1 MTAHKAKGLEWEHV
15 CVVHADSSSYS
26 AQAETFLS
34 RIDKVPGDD
43 DYIEVPEDAQKR
55 SHFQNACE
63 EFKKADSAIKAEE
76 SARLFYVALTR
87 TESTLTVTGSGTNN
101 LNGKNK
107 KAPYEYLERLK
118 EQFPQY
124 VVEWS
129 VPDEPSEDDFGESAQ
144 FPALQASPEAV
155 AGADLVLEAMEEL
168 PDLSRGETFELWEQE
183 AGALIEEYKALQ
195 QPVVDVELPS
205 ELTAS
210 DMVALRADPLQFARR
225 QRRPVPFKPNSY
237 AKRGTAFHA
246 WLEDRFG
253 SPALLGEEELPG
265 IDEPEDFD
273 LEELKQA
280 FLNSEW
286 AERQPEHVE
295 APFEIT
301 IGESVVR
308 GRMDAVFRLED
319 GTWMVVDWKTGRP
332 PQGEAMD
339 AAKIQLAVYAEAWRR
354 IHGGEK
360 IRAAFYYVHDGYTFE
375 PARLP
380 RGEELKKLL
389 ESSVEHHKG

>member
-1 MTAHKAKGLEWEHV
+1 M
-15 CVVHADSSSYS
+15 
-26 AQAETFLS
+26 
-34 RIDKVPGDD
+34 
-43 DYIEVPEDAQKR
+43 
-55 SHFQNACE
+55 
-63 EFKKADSAIKAEE
+63 
-76 SARLFYVALTR
+76 
-87 TESTLTVTGSGTNN
+87 
-101 LNGKNK
+101 
-107 KAPYEYLERLK
+107 
-118 EQFPQY
+118 
-124 VVEWS
+124 
-129 VPDEPSEDDFGESAQ
+129 
-144 FPALQASPEAV
+144 
-155 AGADLVLEAMEEL
+155 
-168 PDLSRGETFELWEQE
+168 SRGETFELWEQE

-273 LEELKQA
+273 LEELKEA

-301 IGESVVR
+301 IGEAVVR

-339 AAKIQLAVYAEAWRR
+339 AAKIQLSL
-354 IHGGEK
+354 IH
-360 IRAAFYYVHDGYTFE
+360 I
-375 PARLP
+375 
-380 RGEELKKLL
+380 
-389 ESSVEHHKG
+389 

>member
-1 MTAHKAKGLEWEHV
+1 M
-15 CVVHADSSSYS
+15 
-26 AQAETFLS
+26 
-34 RIDKVPGDD
+34 
-43 DYIEVPEDAQKR
+43 
-55 SHFQNACE
+55 
-63 EFKKADSAIKAEE
+63 
-76 SARLFYVALTR
+76 ALTR

-101 LNGKNK
+101 ANGKK
-107 KAPYEYLERLK
+107 KKVPYEYLERLK

-144 FPALQASPEAV
+144 FPALEASPEAV
-155 AGADLVLEAMEEL
+155 AGADLVLAAMEEL

-339 AAKIQLAVYAEAWRR
+339 AAKIQLAVYAEAPAPHPRR
-354 IHGGEK
+354 GKDSCRILLCARWLYL
-360 IRAAFYYVHDGYTFE
+360 RACP
-375 PARLP
+375 PAAWGRA
-380 RGEELKKLL
+380 EETP
-389 ESSVEHHKG
+389 

>member
-1 MTAHKAKGLEWEHV
+1 M
-15 CVVHADSSSYS
+15 
-26 AQAETFLS
+26 
-34 RIDKVPGDD
+34 
-43 DYIEVPEDAQKR
+43 
-55 SHFQNACE
+55 
-63 EFKKADSAIKAEE
+63 
-76 SARLFYVALTR
+76 ALTR
-87 TESTLTVTGSGTNN
+87 TESTLTITGSGTNN

-273 LEELKQA
+273 LEELKEA

-389 ESSVEHHKG
+389 ESSVEYHKG